1 MKKKLLLT
9 ATAAMFFTYINAQN
23 AIPNAGFETWTSQG
37 SYDDCSG
44 WGTIDQPVSSACFC
58 KGTAVK
64 TAVAG
69 EVHSGTLAMKL
80 KTLSVFGQTAPGITA
95 TGTINQTTQGI
106 DGGVVYNLR
115 PDSIVGWYRFT
126 PSGTDTGSV
135 EITLSKWNTGTSK
148 RDVVAHAKF
157 TQNTSVA
164 SYARFA
170 QALTYSLTGAPDT
183 MVVILLSSST
193 TAPQVNSTMWVDD
206 LGLIFNSSANIANN
220 HLANSLVSVY
230 PNPSNGNFVVE
241 TNSTEKQTM
250 QLFDVNGK
258 LILNQTINGKT
269 NIDVSNLAEGVYN
282 LSLINSE
289 WFVVNKRVVILH

>member
-1 MKKKLLLT
+1 MKKKIFFI
-9 ATAAMFFTYINAQN
+9 ATAALFFTYVNAQN
-23 AIPNAGFETWTSQG
+23 AIPNPGFENWTSQG

-69 EVHSGTLAMKL
+69 EFHSGTLAMKL

-106 DGGVVYNLR
+106 DGGVAYNLR
-115 PDSIVGWYRFT
+115 PDSIVGWYRYI

-157 TQNTSVA
+157 TQKASVA
-164 SYARFA
+164 SYVRFT
-170 QALTYSLTGAPDT
+170 QALTYSLSSNPDT

-206 LGLIFNSSANIANN
+206 LDLIFNSTTNIGNN
-220 HLANSLVSVY
+220 HMANSVVSIY
-230 PNPSNGNFVVE
+230 PNPSKGSFVIE
-241 TNSTEKQTM
+241 TGSTEKQTM
-250 QLFDVNGK
+250 QMYDVNGK
-258 LILNQTINGKT
+258 LVLTQIINDKT
-269 NIDVSNLAEGVYN
+269 NVDVNGLAEGVYN